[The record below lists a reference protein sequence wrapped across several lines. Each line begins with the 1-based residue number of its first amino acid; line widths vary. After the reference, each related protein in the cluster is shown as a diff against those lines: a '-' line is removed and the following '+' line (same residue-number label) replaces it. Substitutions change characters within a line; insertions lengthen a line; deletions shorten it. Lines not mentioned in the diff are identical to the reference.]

1 MDPVMRDVKT
11 PIETERLILKMPEP
25 GDGTVVNA
33 AIQRS
38 VNELKPWLGFVQET
52 PTVEDTESN
61 AREAHAKFLL
71 RQNLRYLV
79 FLKED
84 MTFVGSTGFHRMDWD
99 VSKFEIGYWM
109 DTAHS
114 GKGYMREA
122 VDALTAYALNDLGGA
137 RVEIRCESENK
148 KSRVIPESLGFELE
162 GILRNEDR
170 SVDGKRLTDTCI
182 YAKVCE
188 RGE

>member
-1 MDPVMRDVKT
+1 MNPVMRDVKT
-11 PIETERLILKMPEP
+11 NIETERLILKMPEP
-25 GDGTVVNA
+25 GDGRAVNA

-52 PTVEDTESN
+52 PTVEDTEAN

-84 MTFVGSTGFHRMDWD
+84 RTFVGSTGFHRMDWD
-99 VSKFEIGYWM
+99 VPKFEIGYWM

-122 VDALTAYALNDLGGA
+122 VEALTAYALHDLGGA

-148 KSRVIPESLGFELE
+148 RSRAIPESLGFELE
-162 GILRNEDR
+162 GILRNDDL

-182 YAKVCE
+182 YAKVHVK
-188 RGE
+188 GE